1 MPSSAKK
8 KARVQQSR
16 ARKFSV
22 EVARKKNCE
31 ILGISA
37 SRAHKKQCLNS
48 ASVRYVNQ
56 RTSSTLERVFSA
68 FKCEKSASPASTSR
82 KFCAK
87 IARKNCKIFGNPAR
101 LAHKSCVHPA
111 GMRCAYCTTLL
122 KWNESAVRADPKKRT
137 SRSRT
142 LCAKIARKNCNFAK
156 FPKKIWRAART
167 EVACTQQA

>member
-1 MPSSAKK
+1 MFRWCENYHTFMMSIHTWKTIFSEF
-8 KARVQQSR
+8 AR
-16 ARKFSV
+16 
-22 EVARKKNCE
+22 KNCE

-37 SRAHKKQCLNS
+37 SRAPKKQCLNS

-142 LCAKIARKNCNFAK
+142 LCAKIARKNCKISENF
-156 FPKKIWRAART
+156 WRAART
-167 EVACTQQA
+167 EVACTQHA